1 MTRARTHTP
10 VTPLPAEH
18 SLRAIQATV
27 IRKQRAALR
36 GDRDQADGAAAAEQ
50 ARAELAE
57 SIAAA
62 APLLTAEQR
71 ELLRPIL
78 AGTIPVDTIAQADDS
93 AA

>member
-1 MTRARTHTP
+1 MP

-27 IRKQRAALR
+27 IRQHRKSLC
-36 GDRDQADGAAAAEQ
+36 GDRDQADAAARAKQ
-50 ARAELAE
+50 ARDELAE

-62 APLLTAEQR
+62 APLLTDEQR
-71 ELLRPIL
+71 EMLRPLL
-78 AGTIPVDTIAQADDS
+78 AGTLNTTAEADQG